1 MFLVIKVACKYTSL
15 HPGSGHESKWGS
27 LSARLVGSADARG
40 ERGRRF
46 PRRICSEQYR
56 EDTQAV
62 DARLYEFVALSPR
75 PPRAPGCS
83 HLRPSE
89 CTSADPAS
97 SFTKFVSSQ
106 LCKDSYVSCQLR
118 PSQCVGARSS
128 DPSQLR
134 MRVLTPRRSS
144 SRVATWTSG
153 IIGSQRK
160 LHPVI
165 CCLLNWLDV
174 APSVLKNNYAHQKAS
189 GVKYIFSGYT
199 FSAASCCGFFLVF
212 GCGVSFLVDS
222 RIIIVFFFFLIYGC
236 SATSCDFD
244 DFVRSGELTSFY
256 STILLVLLELFSNH
270 PL

>member
-1 MFLVIKVACKYTSL
+1 MLLKLLANTHLFILVQDMRANEVRCLQGWWAQQMRAVREADVFLGV
-15 HPGSGHESKWGS
+15 
-27 LSARLVGSADARG
+27 SAVNNTVKTHRLW
-40 ERGRRF
+40 
-46 PRRICSEQYR
+46 
-56 EDTQAV
+56 TL
-62 DARLYEFVALSPR
+62 RLYEFVALSPR

-144 SRVATWTSG
+144 SRVATWPSG

-165 CCLLNWLDV
+165 CCLLN
-174 APSVLKNNYAHQKAS
+174 
-189 GVKYIFSGYT
+189 
-199 FSAASCCGFFLVF
+199 
-212 GCGVSFLVDS
+212 
-222 RIIIVFFFFLIYGC
+222 
-236 SATSCDFD
+236 
-244 DFVRSGELTSFY
+244 
-256 STILLVLLELFSNH
+256 
-270 PL
+270 